1 MHAQNFGPWAIRIP
15 RIVLVT
21 FGYIAAIIV
30 GCMAARY
37 FQDTLQTFLSVI
49 GYWTVIHL
57 VIVAEEHIIFRR
69 NRWSLYDWDAW
80 ESQDLLPFGYG
91 AIIAFAFG
99 FTGAVLGIKTSWYTG
114 PLAKL
119 IGAKG
124 ANIGH
129 ELTFALSAISFPIF
143 RWAEKKYTGK

>member
-21 FGYIAAIIV
+21 FGYIVAVIV

-57 VIVAEEHIIFRR
+57 VIVAEEHLIFRR
-69 NRWSLYDWDAW
+69 NRWSMYDWDAW
-80 ESQDLLPFGYG
+80 ASRDLLPFGY
-91 AIIAFAFG
+91 ASIVAFIFG
-99 FTGAVLGIKTSWYTG
+99 FS
-114 PLAKL
+114 
-119 IGAKG
+119 
-124 ANIGH
+124 
-129 ELTFALSAISFPIF
+129 
-143 RWAEKKYTGK
+143 

>member
-30 GCMAARY
+30 GCLASR
-37 FQDTLQTFLSVI
+37 FFSDTLQTFLSVI

-57 VIVAEEHIIFRR
+57 VIVAEEHLIFRR
-69 NRWSLYDWDAW
+69 NRWSMYDWDAW
-80 ESQDLLPFGYG
+80 ESPDLLPFGYG

-99 FTGAVLGIKTSWYTG
+99 VAGALLGIKTAWFVG
-114 PLAKL
+114 PIAKL

-129 ELTFALSAISFPIF
+129 ELTFALTAITFPIF